1 MKLVLLHSP
10 LVGPATW
17 KAVAPLLQARGHDV
31 ALPDLSPILADDGPY
46 YPALAEAAAAAITDP
61 AIVVVHSGAGA
72 LVPAV
77 AALEAVQGAVFVDA
91 LLPHPGESWFAGVPE
106 QLGAKLKG
114 MAKDGKLPP
123 WHAWW
128 PKGAMERLLPE
139 RETGAA
145 FLAEQHELPLA
156 YFEEAA
162 PEIPHSTP
170 SAYLRLS
177 EAYDADADAA
187 EAAEWPVLRLNLHH
201 LAMLSHPKPIAD
213 AILLLAGQLSP

>member
-1 MKLVLLHSP
+1 LKLVLLHSP

-17 KAVAPLLQARGHDV
+17 KAVAPLLRARGHDV
-31 ALPDLSPILADDGPY
+31 ALPDLSPIMAETGPY

-61 AIVVVHSGAGA
+61 AILVVHSGAGA

-77 AALEAVQGAVFVDA
+77 AALEAVKAAVFVDA
-91 LLPHPGESWFAGVPE
+91 LLPHPGDSWFAGVPE
-106 QLGAKLKG
+106 QLGARLKG

-128 PKGAMERLLPE
+128 PKGAMERMLPD

-145 FLAEQHELPLA
+145 FLAEQAELPLA

-162 PEIPHSTP
+162 PEIPLSTP

-187 EAAEWPVLRLNLHH
+187 EGAEWGVLRLNLHH
-201 LAMLSHPKPIAD
+201 LAMLTHPQPIAD
-213 AILLLAGQLSP
+213 AILLLAGQL